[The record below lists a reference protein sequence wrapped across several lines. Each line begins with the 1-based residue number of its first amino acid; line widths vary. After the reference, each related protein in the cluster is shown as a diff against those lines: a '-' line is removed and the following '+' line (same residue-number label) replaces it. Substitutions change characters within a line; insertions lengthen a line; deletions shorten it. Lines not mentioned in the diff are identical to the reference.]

1 LAVSRKTAEK
11 EDIMKVKELIERL
24 KQLPQ
29 DATVI
34 NYNEE
39 AVVYNSIN
47 DLQVERWKKDTPNGK
62 VDSLVVVLYDEIPE
76 NFREEQPVD
85 LCPECKVYCEKR
97 FIDGRCE

>member
-1 LAVSRKTAEK
+1 
-11 EDIMKVKELIERL
+11 MKVKELIERL

-47 DLQVERWKKDTPNGK
+47 DLQV
-62 VDSLVVVLYDEIPE
+62 
-76 NFREEQPVD
+76 D
-85 LCPECKVYCEKR
+85 LCPNCKVYCTKR

>member
-1 LAVSRKTAEK
+1 
-11 EDIMKVKELIERL
+11 MKVKELIERL

-47 DLQVERWKKDTPNGK
+47 DLQVERWKKDI
-62 VDSLVVVLYDEIPE
+62 VVVLYDEIPE
-76 NFREEQPVD
+76 NFRVEQPVD
-85 LCPECKVYCEKR
+85 LCPECKVYCEER
-97 FIDGRCE
+97 FTDGQCK

>member
-1 LAVSRKTAEK
+1 LAVSQKLPKR
-11 EDIMKVKELIERL
+11 EDVMKVKELIERL

-39 AVVYNSIN
+39 AVAYNSIN

-62 VDSLVVVLYDEIPE
+62 VDSLVVALYDEIPE
-76 NFREEQPVD
+76 NFRVEQPVD
-85 LCPECKVYCEKR
+85 LCPDCKVYCEKR
-97 FIDGRCE
+97 FMDGRCE

>member
-1 LAVSRKTAEK
+1 
-11 EDIMKVKELIERL
+11 MKVKELIERL

-47 DLQVERWKKDTPNGK
+47 DLQVERWKKDI
-62 VDSLVVVLYDEIPE
+62 VVVLYD
-76 NFREEQPVD
+76 
-85 LCPECKVYCEKR
+85 
-97 FIDGRCE
+97 

>member
-47 DLQVERWKKDTPNGK
+47 DLQVERWK
-62 VDSLVVVLYDEIPE
+62 
-76 NFREEQPVD
+76 EEQPVD
-85 LCPECKVYCEKR
+85 LCPECKVYCVKR

>member
-1 LAVSRKTAEK
+1 
-11 EDIMKVKELIERL
+11 MKVKELIERL

-47 DLQVERWKKDTPNGK
+47 DLQVERRK
-62 VDSLVVVLYDEIPE
+62 
-76 NFREEQPVD
+76 EEQPVD

-97 FIDGRCE
+97 FIDGQCE